1 MKKFLFLAFLVS
13 APFLPAVGKTA
24 EKTFFPP
31 DRSADLQDIYDKE
44 HQKERKKQNKRYFKQ
59 LHAEVR
65 NGYPESMGELARAYY
80 FGTGV
85 KKNYKRAYKYAQK
98 AAQRGDESAAV
109 LQARMLLLGRGTK
122 ADADTACAMWEE
134 LFQNSNAHAAFQLY
148 AFSNEC
154 KLTGE
159 QARQRLDFAARE
171 GVAPAWREKSHLAQ
185 ENPAQAFDFMER
197 AARLEYRLAQYDL
210 ARMYETGTG
219 TQPRPELA
227 FHYMLLAAKQELKAA
242 QWQTAQWYEQGYGT
256 AKSPSLAFH
265 WTRIAAKN
273 NVKEAQKRLAEMF
286 RTGTGTRVNV
296 GQAKKWEQKF
306 RQAAPKEAP
315 EEERY

>member
-1 MKKFLFLAFLVS
+1 MKKFLFLAFLFA
-13 APFLPAVGKTA
+13 APLIPAAGKTA

-31 DRSADLQDIYDKE
+31 DRAADLQDIYDKE

-59 LHAEVR
+59 LRAEVR

-85 KKNYKRAYKYAQK
+85 KKNYKKAYKYAQK
-98 AAQRGDESAAV
+98 AAQRGDEPAAV

-122 ADADTACAMWEE
+122 ADAKTACAMWEE
-134 LFQNSNAHAAFQLY
+134 LFQNDNAHAAFQLY
-148 AFSNEC
+148 AFSTEC

-159 QARQRLDFAARE
+159 QALQRLEFAARL
-171 GVAPAWREKSHLAQ
+171 GVAPAWREKSRLAQ
-185 ENPAQAFDFMER
+185 NPAEAFDFMTR
-197 AARLEYRLAQYDL
+197 AAQLEYRLAQYDL

-227 FHYMLLAAKQELKAA
+227 FHYMLLAAKQNLKAA

-256 AKSPSLAFH
+256 EKSLSLAFH
-265 WTRIAAKN
+265 WTRTAAQN

-306 RQAAPKEAP
+306 RQSAPKEEP